1 MGEKKNINY
10 LWGGKFQTE
19 NFEKCEF
26 YRGKIIEMVER
37 IENPNVLASIYSFI
51 MGLLSMKEKRETD

>member
-1 MGEKKNINY
+1 MKNANKI
-10 LWGGKFQTE
+10 LIASRGGKSQTE

-37 IENPNVLASIYSFI
+37 IEDTWILKEILQFI
-51 MGLLSMKEKRETD
+51 VNMTKED